1 LIKRLAA
8 EARTDAKRRH
18 FQDEGG
24 PSEEQRREILR
35 VKAEKYEAMRR
46 GDYSALT
53 DKELAESVIDVRI
66 PP

>member
-1 LIKRLAA
+1 M
-8 EARTDAKRRH
+8 
-18 FQDEGG
+18 
-24 PSEEQRREILR
+24 R